1 MDHPEGKIGR
11 SQADL
16 TSAEGR
22 RTIPPV
28 DTLKI
33 LLGATMALLI
43 GALLVFANRMQS
55 GVDEASPQDVAVMRQ
70 QLFEMQQELERLSLE
85 KQRRTLRNAVENP
98 SDSDLVTR
106 GEAKETV
113 VELEERLEQLEAE
126 AIDLRTEAAVAESE
140 ANFLTGRYTESRN
153 KQQRRARVINDA
165 MRIATIKEWVEDPTY
180 GGFAILSVDRADNVQ
195 TGTVLAIR
203 RNGGVLGTLKVSEV
217 SIDGAIANPVSTFTE
232 VKPEPGDELILN
244 EVVRLAD

>member
-1 MDHPEGKIGR
+1 M
-11 SQADL
+11 
-16 TSAEGR
+16 
-22 RTIPPV
+22 

-33 LLGATMALLI
+33 LLGATMALLL
-43 GALLVFANRMQS
+43 GALLVFFNRMQT
-55 GVDEASPQDVAVMRQ
+55 GVEEAAPQDVAAMRQ

-85 KQRRTLRNAVENP
+85 KQRRSLRDAVESP

-113 VELEERLEQLEAE
+113 TELEERLAQLEEE
-126 AIDLRTEAAVAESE
+126 AVDLRAEAAVAENE

-165 MRIATIKEWVEDPTY
+165 MLIATIKEWVDDPTY
-180 GGFAILSVDRADNVQ
+180 GGFAILSVERPDNVQ
-195 TGTVLAIR
+195 AGTVLAIR
-203 RNGGVLGTLKVSEV
+203 RNGGVLGTLKVGEV
-217 SIDGAIANPVSTFTE
+217 SIDGAVANPVAAFNE